1 MGMTIVLLLHLM
13 STVFFVNVHY
23 FYDIT
28 KCLPLQNFVTISAA
42 IYAMSTSENT
52 YISDTFINS
61 VYLRPGS
68 DCLARARLTP
78 SYRVYR
84 SWLRSISACAVTSY
98 RIEHVQTTALG
109 PHSCRLELNISSKSR
124 PGLFYPTFRRSDSKK
139 VIVGMDFEDLSEG
152 LRISL
157 FVLNLHAED

>member
-1 MGMTIVLLLHLM
+1 M
-13 STVFFVNVHY
+13 S
-23 FYDIT
+23 
-28 KCLPLQNFVTISAA
+28 
-42 IYAMSTSENT
+42 
-52 YISDTFINS
+52 SDASVSSDDSDGSVDATHAPCS

-68 DCLARARLTP
+68 ECLARARLKA
-78 SYRVYR
+78 SYRVYC
-84 SWLRSISACAVTSY
+84 SWLRSISACTVTSY
-98 RIEHVQTTALG
+98 RIEHVQPTALG

-139 VIVGMDFEDLSEG
+139 VIVGMDFEDLLEG

>member
-1 MGMTIVLLLHLM
+1 MHG
-13 STVFFVNVHY
+13 
-23 FYDIT
+23 
-28 KCLPLQNFVTISAA
+28 
-42 IYAMSTSENT
+42 
-52 YISDTFINS
+52 S

-68 DCLARARLTP
+68 ERLARAQLTA

-84 SWLRSISACAVTSY
+84 SWLRSISACTVTSY
-98 RIEHVQTTALG
+98 RIEHVQATVLG

-124 PGLFYPTFRRSDSKK
+124 PGLFYPTFRKCDSKK

>member
-1 MGMTIVLLLHLM
+1 MHG
-13 STVFFVNVHY
+13 
-23 FYDIT
+23 
-28 KCLPLQNFVTISAA
+28 
-42 IYAMSTSENT
+42 
-52 YISDTFINS
+52 S

-68 DCLARARLTP
+68 ERLARARLMA

-84 SWLRSISACAVTSY
+84 SWLRSISACTVTSY
-98 RIEHVQTTALG
+98 RIEHVQATALG

-124 PGLFYPTFRRSDSKK
+124 PGLFYPTFCKCDSKK

-157 FVLNLHAED
+157 FILNLHAED